1 MLQVSPIIDQFPYV
15 ALLLLLFLGEIGFP
29 FPEDMILILSGFLIA
44 QGVTKWLPTLLV
56 VYSGLL
62 MTDFSLYL
70 VGRKYGRRVVE
81 HKRFQRIIS
90 PERLSKLEEK
100 FKKWG
105 IWVVLVGRHL
115 LGVRAQI
122 FLGAGVLRMSA
133 LKFLIADAI
142 SAVFT
147 AGIMIG
153 IGYWGGDSIEALKK
167 DTTRIEHYAV
177 LALVL
182 LVVTWLVFRY
192 FKGRQKVRSTRK
204 G

>member
-1 MLQVSPIIDQFPYV
+1 MWQVSPIVDHFPYIG
-15 ALLLLLFLGEIGFP
+15 LLLLLFLGEIGFP

-56 VYSGLL
+56 VYAGLL

-70 VGRKYGRRVVE
+70 VGRKYGRKVVE
-81 HKRFQRIIS
+81 HKKLQRIIS
-90 PERLSKLEEK
+90 PERLAKLEEK

-105 IWVVLVGRHL
+105 VWVVLVGRHL

-122 FLGAGVLRMSA
+122 FLGAGVLRMPA
-133 LKFLIADAI
+133 LKFLFADAI

-147 AGIMIG
+147 AGIMIS

-167 DTTRIEHYAV
+167 GTTRIEHFVV
-177 LALVL
+177 LAVVL
-182 LVVTWLVFRY
+182 LLVAGLVFSY
-192 FKGRQKVRSTRK
+192 FKSRQKVRSPRRE
-204 G
+204 